1 MNPGTQNPFT
11 DGDPFLKLFLPGDS
25 PTMQKLRGRIYA
37 LNVAQKNRRMVPSV
51 LLLGER
57 GVGKGYTAH
66 VIAAHLGWLI
76 SSKGQDVEPA
86 HDSDIY
92 QLARMAKMRTQ
103 TLTALPEHLAEAELF
118 GFKAGAFTDA
128 KQARTGLFDS
138 VDMID
143 IFIDEIGDATPNV
156 QAKLLQVLETRTF
169 RPLGLSFAAADVK
182 SQVRAIFATNKPLK
196 ELVAKGKFRED
207 LLDRLMWSP
216 IYLPPL
222 REQAAEIPLII
233 ERMNLQLENMYG
245 LPHRDPRPEDI
256 VWSQKSYDWGGNHRE
271 LQQVLWNWRM
281 SDGTLSF
288 AEIVEQRNVPATQS
302 GDSPQENIAREIKK
316 WLRSIKTGEQ
326 AGFKTYGEFGEK
338 LKSIGY
344 RVLYEVNKTDRL
356 TGDQISRLFTGQ
368 DPTNI
373 RKQISANRAEG

>member
-1 MNPGTQNPFT
+1 MSTETENPFT
-11 DGDPFLKLFLPGDS
+11 EGDPFLKLFLPGDS
-25 PTMQKLRGRIYA
+25 PTMRKLRGRVYA

-76 SSKGQDVEPA
+76 GSKGQDVEPV

-143 IFIDEIGDATPNV
+143 IFIDEVGDATPNV

-169 RPLGLSFAAADVK
+169 RPLGMSFSAPDMK

-196 ELVAKGKFRED
+196 DLATKGKFRED

-222 REQAAEIPLII
+222 REQVPEIPTII
-233 ERMNLQLENMYG
+233 QRLNRQLENMYG
-245 LPHRDPRPEDI
+245 LPHLEPKEEDV
-256 VWSQKSYDWGGNHRE
+256 VWSQKSNDWRGNHRE
-271 LQQVLWNWRM
+271 LQQVHLELE
-281 SDGTLSF
+281 D
-288 AEIVEQRNVPATQS
+288 E
-302 GDSPQENIAREIKK
+302 
-316 WLRSIKTGEQ
+316 
-326 AGFKTYGEFGEK
+326 
-338 LKSIGY
+338 
-344 RVLYEVNKTDRL
+344 
-356 TGDQISRLFTGQ
+356 
-368 DPTNI
+368 
-373 RKQISANRAEG
+373 